1 MIIHKSHSKN
11 DLIDLIN
18 DIELKVVFSHQ
29 DNKKSI
35 QDKLLEYILKEKLD
49 INKNYYN
56 IENKDGLIK
65 FLQYKNPKKILNIK
79 EKKNLMNICKHI
91 IGYCKNEYDLE
102 YSKYKN
108 IKDLQDDMDYIK
120 QFGDIPSVRRACRL
134 MNKDPKFKDI
144 KFNPLISPQLKKEL
158 DEKIVVKKT
167 NMIALKIRKST
178 PDDPIIIHF
187 N

>member
-18 DIELKVVFSHQ
+18 DLNLKVVFSHQ

-35 QDKLLEYILKEKLD
+35 QDKLLSFILKES
-49 INKNYYN
+49 INIEKNYYN

-65 FLQYKNPKKILNIK
+65 YLQYINPKKILNIK

-102 YSKYKN
+102 YSKYNKL
-108 IKDLQDDMDYIK
+108 KDLEDDMDYIK
-120 QFGDIPSVRRACRL
+120 QFGDVPSIRRACRL
-134 MNKDPKFKDI
+134 MNQDPKFKHR
-144 KFNPLISPQLKKEL
+144 KFNPFISPQLKKEL
-158 DEKIVVKKT
+158 DEKLIIKKT
-167 NMIALKIRKST
+167 NMVTLKIRKST
-178 PDDPIIIHF
+178 PDNPIILEF
-187 N
+187 T